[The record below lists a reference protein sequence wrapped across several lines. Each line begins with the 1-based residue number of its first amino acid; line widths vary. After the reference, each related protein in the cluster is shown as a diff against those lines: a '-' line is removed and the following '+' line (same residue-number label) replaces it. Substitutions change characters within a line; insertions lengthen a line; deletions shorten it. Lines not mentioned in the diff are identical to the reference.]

1 MSGQEAKETDVLREL
16 IDDGRVHVMD
26 GAMGTE
32 LYASGVFVNV
42 SYDGLNLETP
52 DIVENVHRNY
62 VNAGAEVIET
72 NTFGANPVKLS
83 SYGLADRTEEI
94 NCAAVHLARRSAQS
108 RALVVGAIGP
118 LGIRIEPLGPTSRE
132 EAQEFYH
139 RQIDGLVEGGV
150 DGFVLETFSDL
161 NEMEQAFKAVRSRSP
176 LPVIC
181 QVTVGDDA
189 CTSYG
194 TSPEDVA
201 TEVAA
206 WGADV
211 IGLNCSV
218 GPAVML
224 DAVERMA
231 EVTDLPLSAQ
241 PNAGLPRAVGD
252 RKIYLASPEYMAQYA
267 RRMIEAGARFVGGCC
282 GTSPEHIRS
291 IRALVGGVRPPSTR
305 VRPGS
310 HVEPHDTPIQ
320 PDVPLGERS
329 AWGRKIA
336 EASFVTSIEITP
348 PRGWDAEDL
357 LGQCRRIQAAGA
369 DTVNV
374 LDHPHAHARMS
385 ALPAAMLIEREV
397 GIETIVHYPCR
408 DRNMTRMISDLLGAA
423 AAGLHNLLVVTGRP
437 PTTGP
442 YPDSTA
448 SLDIDSIGL
457 TNVVHGLN
465 RGVDPGGNAIGVPTR
480 FVIGARVNQVAVDQD
495 REAGRLKW
503 KVDAG
508 VDFVIT
514 QPVFDA
520 ERLHTFLERVPD
532 VSVPFVAS
540 LRPLTSLREAEFLH
554 NEVPGVHIPEE
565 IMSRMAEAEQDGEEA
580 ARAEGVNIALEVFES
595 IRDSIAGAHVHVPD
609 GNLDGALEI
618 LSGVIALTAV
628 GPAPRTRPSPNYER
642 PEECA
647 LRTGQSLW
655 RACPAPV
662 GGPGC

>member
-1 MSGQEAKETDVLREL
+1 MSSREANHSALRKL

-52 DIVENVHRNY
+52 DVVENVHRNY

-94 NCAAVHLARRSAQS
+94 NHAAVELALRAAQG
-108 RALVVGAIGP
+108 RVLVVGAIGP

-139 RQIDGLVEGGV
+139 RQVDGLVEGGV

-161 NEMEQAFKAVRSRSP
+161 NEMEQAFKAVRSRSS
-176 LPVIC
+176 LPVMC
-181 QVTVGDDA
+181 QVTVGEDC

-201 TEVAA
+201 TAVTA

-211 IGLNCSV
+211 IGINCSV

-231 EVTDLPLSAQ
+231 QVTDLPLSAQ

-267 RRMIEAGARFVGGCC
+267 RRMIEAGTRFVGGCC
-282 GTSPEHIRS
+282 GTGPEHIRS
-291 IRALVGGVRPPSTR
+291 IRALVGGQRPPSTR

-310 HVEPHDTPIQ
+310 HAEPHDTPIQ

-336 EASFVTSIEITP
+336 EGSFVTSIEVTP

-423 AAGLHNLLVVTGRP
+423 AAGLHNLLLVTGRP

-480 FVIGARVNQVAVDQD
+480 FVIGARVNQVALDQD

-520 ERLHTFLERVPD
+520 GRLHAFLERVPD
-532 VSVPFVAS
+532 VSIPVVAS

-565 IMSRMAEAEQDGEEA
+565 IMNRMADAERDGEEA
-580 ARAEGVNIALEVFES
+580 ARAEGVKVALEVFES

-618 LSGVIALTAV
+618 LSGVID
-628 GPAPRTRPSPNYER
+628 
-642 PEECA
+642 
-647 LRTGQSLW
+647 SL
-655 RACPAPV
+655 
-662 GGPGC
+662 

>member
-1 MSGQEAKETDVLREL
+1 MSARDAVETHDAGVSVRDEGALRRL
-16 IDDGRVHVMD
+16 IEDGNVHVMD

-32 LYASGVFVNV
+32 IYASGVFVNV

-52 DIVENVHRNY
+52 DIIESVHRSY

-94 NCAAVHLARRSAQS
+94 NRAAAELARKSAQG

-132 EAQEFYH
+132 EARAFYS
-139 RQIDGLVEGGV
+139 RQVDGLLEGGV

-161 NEMEQAFKAVRSRSP
+161 NEMRQAFEAVRSRST
-176 LPVIC
+176 LPIIC
-181 QVTVGDDA
+181 QVTVGED
-189 CTSYG
+189 CHTSYG

-201 TEVAA
+201 IEITS

-291 IRALVGGVRPPSTR
+291 IRRLVSGVHPPSTR

-310 HVEPHDTPIQ
+310 HSEPHNTYVQ
-320 PDVPLGERS
+320 PDVPLRERS
-329 AWGRKIA
+329 VWGRKIA
-336 EASFVTSIEITP
+336 EGTFVTCVEITP
-348 PRGWDAEDL
+348 PKGWDSEDL
-357 LGQCRRIQAAGA
+357 LEQCRRIQAAGA

-423 AAGLHNLLVVTGRP
+423 AAGLHNILLVTGRP
-437 PTTGP
+437 PATGP

-480 FVIGARVNQVAVDQD
+480 FVIGTRVSQVAPDQEH
-495 REAGRLKW
+495 EAGRLKW

-508 VDFVIT
+508 ADFVIT
-514 QPVFDA
+514 QPVFDP
-520 ERLHTFLERVPD
+520 ERLRAFLERPPK
-532 VSVPFVAS
+532 VSVPIIAG

-554 NEVPGVHIPEE
+554 NEVPGVRIPDEV
-565 IMSRMAEAEQDGEEA
+565 MSRMAHAQRDGEVA
-580 ARAEGVNIALEVFES
+580 ARAEGVRIALEVFES
-595 IRDSIAGAHVHVPD
+595 IRDSIAGVHIHAPD
-609 GNLDGALEI
+609 RNLDGALEI
-618 LSGVIALTAV
+618 LSGV
-628 GPAPRTRPSPNYER
+628 
-642 PEECA
+642 
-647 LRTGQSLW
+647 
-655 RACPAPV
+655 RASI
-662 GGPGC
+662 

>member
-1 MSGQEAKETDVLREL
+1 MSRREAKDSSAGGAAGKALAENALRKL

-32 LYASGVFVNV
+32 LYASGIFVNV

-52 DIVENVHRNY
+52 DVVENVHRNY

-83 SYGLADRTEEI
+83 SHGLADRTEEI
-94 NCAAVHLARRSAQS
+94 NRAAVELALRATQG

-139 RQIDGLVEGGV
+139 RQVDGLVEGGV

-176 LPVIC
+176 LPVMC
-181 QVTVGDDA
+181 QVTVGEDC

-201 TEVAA
+201 TAVTA

-211 IGLNCSV
+211 IGINCSV

-241 PNAGLPRAVGD
+241 PNAGLPREVGD

-291 IRALVGGVRPPSTR
+291 IRALVGGARPPSTR
-305 VRPGS
+305 ICPGS
-310 HVEPHDTPIQ
+310 HAEPHDTPIQ

-329 AWGRKIA
+329 AWGRKLA
-336 EASFVTSIEITP
+336 KGTFVTSVEITP
-348 PRGWDAEDL
+348 PKGWDAEVL
-357 LGQCRRIQAAGA
+357 LEQCRRIQAARA
-369 DTVNV
+369 DTVNI

-385 ALPAAMLIEREV
+385 ALPAAMLIERDV
-397 GIETIVHYPCR
+397 GIETMVHYPCR

-423 AAGLHNLLVVTGRP
+423 AAGLHNLLLVTGRP

-442 YPDSTA
+442 YPDATA

-465 RGVDPGGNAIGVPTR
+465 RGVDPGGNAIGTPTR
-480 FVIGARVNQVAVDQD
+480 FVIGARVSQVAVDQD

-508 VDFVIT
+508 ADFVIT

-520 ERLHTFLERVPD
+520 GRLHAFLERPPEL
-532 VSVPFVAS
+532 SVPIIAS

-554 NEVPGVHIPEE
+554 NEIPGIHIPDRVLT
-565 IMSRMAEAEQDGEEA
+565 RMAKAEAHGEDP
-580 ARAEGVNIALEVFES
+580 ARAEGVSIALEAFEAVRNS
-595 IRDSIAGAHVHVPD
+595 IAGIHIHVADGNLGGALELLSEIRDSV
-609 GNLDGALEI
+609 
-618 LSGVIALTAV
+618 
-628 GPAPRTRPSPNYER
+628 
-642 PEECA
+642 
-647 LRTGQSLW
+647 
-655 RACPAPV
+655 
-662 GGPGC
+662 

>member
-1 MSGQEAKETDVLREL
+1 
-16 IDDGRVHVMD
+16 
-26 GAMGTE
+26 
-32 LYASGVFVNV
+32 
-42 SYDGLNLETP
+42 
-52 DIVENVHRNY
+52 
-62 VNAGAEVIET
+62 
-72 NTFGANPVKLS
+72 
-83 SYGLADRTEEI
+83 
-94 NCAAVHLARRSAQS
+94 
-108 RALVVGAIGP
+108 

-132 EAQEFYH
+132 EAQEFYR
-139 RQIDGLVEGGV
+139 RQVDGLVEGGV

-161 NEMEQAFKAVRSRSP
+161 NEMEQAFKAIRSRSA
-176 LPVIC
+176 LPIIC

-194 TSPEDVA
+194 TSPEDIAVELA
-201 TEVAA
+201 S

-241 PNAGLPRAVGD
+241 PNAGLPREVGD

-310 HVEPHDTPIQ
+310 HAEPHHTPIQ

-329 AWGRKIA
+329 AWGGKIA
-336 EASFVTSIEITP
+336 SGAFVTSVEITP
-348 PRGWDAEDL
+348 PKGWDASGL
-357 LGQCRRIQAAGA
+357 LEQCRRIQAAGA
-369 DTVNV
+369 DSVTVR
-374 LDHPHAHARMS
+374 DHRHAQVRMS

-408 DRNMTRMISDLLGAA
+408 DRHMTRMISDLLGAA
-423 AAGLHNLLVVTGRP
+423 AAGLHNLLLVTGRP
-437 PTTGP
+437 PPTGP

-448 SLDIDSIGL
+448 LLDLDSIGL

-465 RGVDPGGNAIGVPTR
+465 RGVDAGGNAIGVPTR
-480 FVIGARVNQVAVDQD
+480 FVIGTRVSQVAIDQD
-495 REAGRLKW
+495 REAGRLRW

-508 VDFVIT
+508 TDFVIT

-520 ERLHTFLERVPD
+520 GRLHAFLARVSD
-532 VSVPFVAS
+532 LSVPIIAS
-540 LRPLTSLREAEFLH
+540 LRPLTSLRETEFLQ
-554 NEVPGVHIPEE
+554 NEVPGIHIPDPVLA
-565 IMSRMAEAEQDGEEA
+565 RMVEAEANGEDA
-580 ARAEGVNIALEVFES
+580 ARAEGVSIALEAFEAV
-595 IRDSIAGAHVHVPD
+595 RDSIAGIHIQVVD
-609 GNLDGALEI
+609 DSLDGALEI
-618 LSGVIALTAV
+618 LAAV
-628 GPAPRTRPSPNYER
+628 RGS
-642 PEECA
+642 
-647 LRTGQSLW
+647 
-655 RACPAPV
+655 V
-662 GGPGC
+662 

>member
-1 MSGQEAKETDVLREL
+1 VSTPAGKETDALRAL

-201 TEVAA
+201 TEVAG
-206 WGADV
+206 WGASV

-348 PRGWDAEDL
+348 PRGWNAEDL

-508 VDFVIT
+508 IDFVIT

-565 IMSRMAEAEQDGEEA
+565 IMNRMSEAEQDGEEA

-618 LSGVIALTAV
+618 LSGVID
-628 GPAPRTRPSPNYER
+628 
-642 PEECA
+642 
-647 LRTGQSLW
+647 SL
-655 RACPAPV
+655 
-662 GGPGC
+662 

>member
-132 EAQEFYH
+132 EAQEFYD

-201 TEVAA
+201 TKVAA

-336 EASFVTSIEITP
+336 EATFVTSIEITP

-357 LGQCRRIQAAGA
+357 FGQCRRVQAAGA

-374 LDHPHAHARMS
+374 LDHPQAHARMS

-565 IMSRMAEAEQDGEEA
+565 IMSRMSEAEQDGEEA
-580 ARAEGVNIALEVFES
+580 ARTEGVNIALEVFES

-609 GNLDGALEI
+609 GNIDGALEI
-618 LSGVIALTAV
+618 LSGVI
-628 GPAPRTRPSPNYER
+628 R
-642 PEECA
+642 
-647 LRTGQSLW
+647 SL
-655 RACPAPV
+655 
-662 GGPGC
+662 

>member
-1 MSGQEAKETDVLREL
+1 MSSREANHSALRKL

-52 DIVENVHRNY
+52 DVVENVHRNY

-94 NCAAVHLARRSAQS
+94 NHAAVELALRAAQG
-108 RALVVGAIGP
+108 RVLVVGAIGP

-139 RQIDGLVEGGV
+139 RQADGLVEGGV

-161 NEMEQAFKAVRSRSP
+161 NEMEQAFKAVRSRSS
-176 LPVIC
+176 LPVMC
-181 QVTVGDDA
+181 QVTVGEDC

-201 TEVAA
+201 TAVTA

-211 IGLNCSV
+211 IGINCSV

-231 EVTDLPLSAQ
+231 QVTDLPLSAQ

-282 GTSPEHIRS
+282 GTGPEHIRS
-291 IRALVGGVRPPSTR
+291 IRALVGGQRPPSIR

-310 HVEPHDTPIQ
+310 HAEPHDTPIQ

-336 EASFVTSIEITP
+336 EGSFVTSIEVTP

-385 ALPAAMLIEREV
+385 ALPAALLIEREV

-423 AAGLHNLLVVTGRP
+423 AARLHNLLLVTGRP

-520 ERLHTFLERVPD
+520 GRLHAFLERVPD
-532 VSVPFVAS
+532 VSIPVVAS

-565 IMSRMAEAEQDGEEA
+565 IMNRMADAERDGEEA
-580 ARAEGVNIALEVFES
+580 ARAEGVKVALEVFES

-618 LSGVIALTAV
+618 LSGVID
-628 GPAPRTRPSPNYER
+628 
-642 PEECA
+642 
-647 LRTGQSLW
+647 SL
-655 RACPAPV
+655 
-662 GGPGC
+662 

>member
-1 MSGQEAKETDVLREL
+1 MSSREANHSALRKL

-52 DIVENVHRNY
+52 DVVENVHRNY

-94 NCAAVHLARRSAQS
+94 NHAAVELALRAAQG
-108 RALVVGAIGP
+108 RVLVVGAIGP

-139 RQIDGLVEGGV
+139 RQVDGLAEGGV

-161 NEMEQAFKAVRSRSP
+161 NEMEQAFKAVRSRSS
-176 LPVIC
+176 LPVMC
-181 QVTVGDDA
+181 QVTVGEDC

-201 TEVAA
+201 TAVTA

-211 IGLNCSV
+211 IGINCSV

-231 EVTDLPLSAQ
+231 QVTDLPLSAQ

-282 GTSPEHIRS
+282 GTGPEHIRS
-291 IRALVGGVRPPSTR
+291 IRALVGGQRPPSTR

-310 HVEPHDTPIQ
+310 HAEPHDTPIQ

-336 EASFVTSIEITP
+336 EGSFVTSIEVTP

-423 AAGLHNLLVVTGRP
+423 AAGLHNLLLVTGRP

-520 ERLHTFLERVPD
+520 GRLHAFLERVPD
-532 VSVPFVAS
+532 VSIPVVAS

-565 IMSRMAEAEQDGEEA
+565 IMNRMADAERDGEEA
-580 ARAEGVNIALEVFES
+580 ARAEGVKVALEVFES

-618 LSGVIALTAV
+618 LSGVID
-628 GPAPRTRPSPNYER
+628 
-642 PEECA
+642 
-647 LRTGQSLW
+647 SL
-655 RACPAPV
+655 
-662 GGPGC
+662 

>member
-1 MSGQEAKETDVLREL
+1 VSAQEAKETDALREL
-16 IDDGRVHVMD
+16 IADGRVHVMD

-94 NCAAVHLARRSAQS
+94 NCAAVHLARKSAQS

-139 RQIDGLVEGGV
+139 RQVDGLVEGGV

-181 QVTVGDDA
+181 QVTVGDDG

-201 TEVAA
+201 TEIAG

-218 GPAVML
+218 GPAIML

-310 HVEPHDTPIQ
+310 HAEPHDTPIQ
-320 PDVPLGERS
+320 PAVPLGERS

-465 RGVDPGGNAIGVPTR
+465 RGVDPGGNTIGVPTR

-520 ERLHTFLERVPD
+520 GRLRAFVERVPD
-532 VSVPFVAS
+532 VSVPLVAS

-565 IMSRMAEAEQDGEEA
+565 IMSRMAEAEQDGEEG

-595 IRDSIAGAHVHVPD
+595 IRDSIAGVHVHVPD

-618 LSGVIALTAV
+618 LSGVS
-628 GPAPRTRPSPNYER
+628 G
-642 PEECA
+642 
-647 LRTGQSLW
+647 SL
-655 RACPAPV
+655 
-662 GGPGC
+662 GG

>member
-1 MSGQEAKETDVLREL
+1 MSSREANHSTLRKL

-52 DIVENVHRNY
+52 DVVENVHRNY

-94 NCAAVHLARRSAQS
+94 NHAAVELALRAAQG

-139 RQIDGLVEGGV
+139 RQVDGLAEGGV

-161 NEMEQAFKAVRSRSP
+161 NEMEQAFKAVRSRSS
-176 LPVIC
+176 LPVMC
-181 QVTVGDDA
+181 QVTVGEDC

-201 TEVAA
+201 TAVTA

-211 IGLNCSV
+211 IGINCSV

-231 EVTDLPLSAQ
+231 QVTDLPLSAQ

-282 GTSPEHIRS
+282 GTGPEHIRS
-291 IRALVGGVRPPSTR
+291 IRALVGGQRPPSTR

-310 HVEPHDTPIQ
+310 HAEPHDTPIQ

-336 EASFVTSIEITP
+336 EGSFVTSIEVTP

-423 AAGLHNLLVVTGRP
+423 AAGLHNLLLVTGRP

-480 FVIGARVNQVAVDQD
+480 FVIGVRVNQVAVDQD

-520 ERLHTFLERVPD
+520 GRLHAFLERVPD
-532 VSVPFVAS
+532 VSIPVVAS

-554 NEVPGVHIPEE
+554 NEVPGVHVPEE
-565 IMSRMAEAEQDGEEA
+565 IMNRMADAERDGEEA
-580 ARAEGVNIALEVFES
+580 ARAEGVKVALEVFES

-618 LSGVIALTAV
+618 LSGVID
-628 GPAPRTRPSPNYER
+628 
-642 PEECA
+642 
-647 LRTGQSLW
+647 SL
-655 RACPAPV
+655 
-662 GGPGC
+662 

>member
-1 MSGQEAKETDVLREL
+1 MSSREANHSALRKL

-32 LYASGVFVNV
+32 LYARGVFVNV

-52 DIVENVHRNY
+52 DVVENVHRNY

-94 NCAAVHLARRSAQS
+94 NHAAVELALRAAQG

-139 RQIDGLVEGGV
+139 RQVDGLAEGGV

-161 NEMEQAFKAVRSRSP
+161 NEMEQAFKAVRSRSS
-176 LPVIC
+176 LPVMC
-181 QVTVGDDA
+181 QVTVGEDC

-201 TEVAA
+201 TAVTA

-211 IGLNCSV
+211 IGINCSV

-231 EVTDLPLSAQ
+231 QVTDLPLSAQ

-282 GTSPEHIRS
+282 GTGPEHIRS
-291 IRALVGGVRPPSTR
+291 IRALVGGQRPPSTR

-310 HVEPHDTPIQ
+310 HAEPHDTPIQ

-336 EASFVTSIEITP
+336 EGSFVTSIEVTP

-423 AAGLHNLLVVTGRP
+423 AAGLHNLLLVTGRP

-520 ERLHTFLERVPD
+520 GRLHAFLERVPD
-532 VSVPFVAS
+532 VSIPVVAS

-565 IMSRMAEAEQDGEEA
+565 IMNRMADAERDGEEA
-580 ARAEGVNIALEVFES
+580 ARAEGVKVALEVFES

-618 LSGVIALTAV
+618 LSGVID
-628 GPAPRTRPSPNYER
+628 
-642 PEECA
+642 
-647 LRTGQSLW
+647 SL
-655 RACPAPV
+655 
-662 GGPGC
+662 

>member
-1 MSGQEAKETDVLREL
+1 VISQEAKETDALREL
-16 IDDGRVHVMD
+16 IADGRVHVMD

-94 NCAAVHLARRSAQS
+94 NRAAVHLARRSAQK

-118 LGIRIEPLGPTSRE
+118 LGIRIEPLGPTSHE

-139 RQIDGLVEGGV
+139 RQVDGLVEGGV

-161 NEMEQAFKAVRSRSP
+161 TEMEQAFKAVRSRSP

-206 WGADV
+206 WGASV

-310 HVEPHDTPIQ
+310 HVEPHATPIQ

-329 AWGRKIA
+329 AWGCKIA

-357 LGQCRRIQAAGA
+357 LEQCRRIQAAGA

-520 ERLHTFLERVPD
+520 ERLHAFLERVPD

-554 NEVPGVHIPEE
+554 NEVPGVNIPEE
-565 IMSRMAEAEQDGEEA
+565 IMNRMSEAEQDGEEA

-618 LSGVIALTAV
+618 LSGVID
-628 GPAPRTRPSPNYER
+628 
-642 PEECA
+642 
-647 LRTGQSLW
+647 SL
-655 RACPAPV
+655 
-662 GGPGC
+662 

>member
-1 MSGQEAKETDVLREL
+1 MSARGAKGTHQKEAPARAKDSLREL
-16 IDDGRVHVMD
+16 IDDGKVHVMD

-32 LYASGVFVNV
+32 LYAHGVFVNV
-42 SYDGLNLETP
+42 SYDGLNVETP
-52 DIVENVHRNY
+52 DVVESVHRSY

-94 NCAAVHLARRSAQS
+94 NRAAADLARRSAGG

-132 EAQEFYH
+132 EAQAFYR
-139 RQIDGLVEGGV
+139 RQVEGLVEGGV

-161 NEMEQAFKAVRSRSP
+161 NEMQQAFKAVRSGSP
-176 LPVIC
+176 LPIIC
-181 QVTVGDDA
+181 QITVGEDA
-189 CTSYG
+189 CTSFG

-201 TEVAA
+201 AELTA

-231 EVTDLPLSAQ
+231 AVTDLPLSAQ

-252 RKIYLASPEYMAQYA
+252 RKIYLASPEYMAKYA

-291 IRALVGGVRPPSTR
+291 IRALVKGVQPPSTR

-310 HVEPHDTPIQ
+310 HTEPHDTHVQ

-329 AWGRKIA
+329 EWGRKIV
-336 EASFVTSIEITP
+336 EGTFVTSVEITP
-348 PRGWDAEDL
+348 PEGWDIQVL
-357 LGQCRRIQAAGA
+357 LDQCRRVQAAGA
-369 DTVNV
+369 DTVNI

-385 ALPAAMLIEREV
+385 ALPAAILIEREV

-408 DRNMTRMISDLLGAA
+408 DRNMARMISDLLGAA
-423 AAGLHNLLVVTGRP
+423 AAGLHNLLLVTGRP
-437 PTTGP
+437 PATGP
-442 YPDSTA
+442 YPDSTT

-465 RGVDPGGNAIGVPTR
+465 RGVDPGGNTIGVPTR
-480 FVIGARVNQVAVDQD
+480 FVIGTRVSQVAVDQD
-495 REAGRLKW
+495 HEAGRLSW

-508 VDFVIT
+508 ADFVIT
-514 QPVFDA
+514 QPVFDPG
-520 ERLHTFLERVPD
+520 RLHAFLERPSKA
-532 VSVPFVAS
+532 SVPIVAS
-540 LRPLTSLREAEFLH
+540 LRPLASLREAEFLH
-554 NEVPGVHIPEE
+554 NEVPGVYIPDE
-565 IMSRMAEAEQDGEEA
+565 IMTRMAEAQETDEEA
-580 ARAEGVNIALEVFES
+580 ARVEGVKIALELFEA
-595 IRDSIAGAHVHVPD
+595 IRDSIAGVHIHASD
-609 GNLDGALEI
+609 ENLDGALDV
-618 LSGVIALTAV
+618 LSGVID
-628 GPAPRTRPSPNYER
+628 SI
-642 PEECA
+642 
-647 LRTGQSLW
+647 
-655 RACPAPV
+655 
-662 GGPGC
+662 

>member
-1 MSGQEAKETDVLREL
+1 MSGQEAKETNFLREL

-94 NCAAVHLARRSAQS
+94 NCAAVHLAQRSAQS

-201 TEVAA
+201 TEVAS

-408 DRNMTRMISDLLGAA
+408 DRNMARMISDLLGAA

-465 RGVDPGGNAIGVPTR
+465 RGVDPGGNAIGEPTR

-554 NEVPGVHIPEE
+554 NEVPGVHIPDE
-565 IMSRMAEAEQDGEEA
+565 IMSRMSEAEQDGEEA

-595 IRDSIAGAHVHVPD
+595 IQDSIAGAHVHVPD
-609 GNLDGALEI
+609 GNIDGALEI
-618 LSGVIALTAV
+618 LSGVI
-628 GPAPRTRPSPNYER
+628 R
-642 PEECA
+642 
-647 LRTGQSLW
+647 SL
-655 RACPAPV
+655 
-662 GGPGC
+662 

>member
-1 MSGQEAKETDVLREL
+1 MSGQEAKETSVLREL

-139 RQIDGLVEGGV
+139 RQVDGLVKGGV

-201 TEVAA
+201 TEVAG

-329 AWGRKIA
+329 AWGRKVA

-514 QPVFDA
+514 QPVFDG

-565 IMSRMAEAEQDGEEA
+565 IMSRMSEAEQDGEEA
-580 ARAEGVNIALEVFES
+580 AKAEGVNIALEVFES

-609 GNLDGALEI
+609 GNIDGALEI
-618 LSGVIALTAV
+618 LSGVID
-628 GPAPRTRPSPNYER
+628 
-642 PEECA
+642 
-647 LRTGQSLW
+647 SL
-655 RACPAPV
+655 
-662 GGPGC
+662 

>member
-1 MSGQEAKETDVLREL
+1 MSKGETEGSALKSL

-52 DIVENVHRNY
+52 EIVENVHRNY
-62 VNAGAEVIET
+62 VNAGAEIIET

-94 NCAAVHLARRSAQS
+94 NRAAVELARRGAQG

-139 RQIDGLVEGGV
+139 RQVDGLVEGGV

-161 NEMEQAFKAVRSRSP
+161 NELEQAFKAVRSRSS
-176 LPVIC
+176 LPVMC
-181 QVTVGDDA
+181 QVTVGEDC

-201 TEVAA
+201 TTVTA

-211 IGLNCSV
+211 IGINCSV

-252 RKIYLASPEYMAQYA
+252 RKIYLASPDYMAQYA

-291 IRALVGGVRPPSTR
+291 IRALVGGQRPPSTR

-310 HVEPHDTPIQ
+310 HAEPHDTPIQ

-336 EASFVTSIEITP
+336 EGSFVTSIEITP
-348 PRGWDAEDL
+348 PKGWDPEDL
-357 LGQCRRIQAAGA
+357 LEQCRRIQTAGA

-374 LDHPHAHARMS
+374 LDHPQAQARMS
-385 ALPAAMLIEREV
+385 ALPAAMLIQREV
-397 GIETIVHYPCR
+397 GIEPIVHYPCR

-423 AAGLHNLLVVTGRP
+423 AAGLHNLLLVTGRP

-508 VDFVIT
+508 IDFVIT

-520 ERLHTFLERVPD
+520 GRLHAFLALLPD
-532 VSVPFVAS
+532 VSLPMVAS

-554 NEVPGVHIPEE
+554 NEVPGIHIPEE
-565 IMSRMAEAEQDGEEA
+565 IMARMAEAEQGGEEA
-580 ARAEGVNIALEVFES
+580 ARAEGVRIALEVFES

-609 GNLDGALEI
+609 GNLDGALEV
-618 LSGVIALTAV
+618 LSGVVDRL
-628 GPAPRTRPSPNYER
+628 
-642 PEECA
+642 
-647 LRTGQSLW
+647 
-655 RACPAPV
+655 
-662 GGPGC
+662 

>member
-1 MSGQEAKETDVLREL
+1 MSVREADGRDEKEASAPAGGGLRRL

-52 DIVENVHRNY
+52 EIVENVHRNY

-94 NCAAVHLARRSAQS
+94 NRAAAHLARRSAQG

-132 EAQEFYH
+132 EAQQFYH

-161 NEMEQAFKAVRSRSP
+161 NEMEQGFKAIRNRST

-181 QVTVGDDA
+181 QVTVGEDGS
-189 CTSYG
+189 TSYG

-201 TEVAA
+201 LEVAA

-211 IGLNCSV
+211 IGINCSV

-231 EVTDLPLSAQ
+231 TVTDLPLSAQ

-252 RKIYLASPEYMAQYA
+252 RKIYLASPEYMAKYA

-291 IRALVGGVRPPSTR
+291 IRALVRGVQPPSTR

-310 HVEPHDTPIQ
+310 HAEPHDTHVQ
-320 PDVPLGERS
+320 PDVPLAERS
-329 AWGRKIA
+329 EWGRKIA
-336 EASFVTSIEITP
+336 EGAFVTSAEITP
-348 PRGWDAEDL
+348 PEGWDIEVL
-357 LGQCRRIQAAGA
+357 LEQCRRIQAAGA
-369 DTVNV
+369 DTVNI

-423 AAGLHNLLVVTGRP
+423 AAGLHNLLLVTGRP
-437 PTTGP
+437 PATGP

-480 FVIGARVNQVAVDQD
+480 FVIGTRVSQVAVDQD
-495 REAGRLKW
+495 HEAGRLKW

-508 VDFVIT
+508 TDFVIT

-520 ERLHTFLERVPD
+520 GRLHAFLARPPQA
-532 VSVPFVAS
+532 SVPLVAS

-554 NEVPGVHIPEE
+554 NEVPGVYIPEE
-565 IMSRMAEAEQDGEEA
+565 IMTRMADAQGDGEEA
-580 ARAEGVNIALEVFES
+580 ARIEGVRIALEVFES
-595 IRDSIAGAHVHVPD
+595 VRDSIAGVHIHVPD

-618 LSGVIALTAV
+618 LSGVTD
-628 GPAPRTRPSPNYER
+628 
-642 PEECA
+642 
-647 LRTGQSLW
+647 SL
-655 RACPAPV
+655 
-662 GGPGC
+662 

>member
-1 MSGQEAKETDVLREL
+1 MNAQEAKGTDALQEL

-32 LYASGVFVNV
+32 LYANGVFVNV

-52 DIVENVHRNY
+52 DVVETVHRNY

-94 NCAAVHLARRSAQS
+94 NHAAVGLARRSAQG

-132 EAQEFYH
+132 EAHEFYK
-139 RQIDGLVEGGV
+139 RQVDGLVEGGV

-201 TEVAA
+201 TEVAS
-206 WGADV
+206 WGASV

-224 DAVERMA
+224 EAVERMA

-252 RKIYLASPEYMAQYA
+252 RKIYLASPKYMAQYA

-305 VRPGS
+305 ARPGS
-310 HVEPHDTPIQ
+310 HAEPHDTPIQ
-320 PDVPLGERS
+320 PEVPLGERS
-329 AWGRKIA
+329 VWGRQIA
-336 EASFVTSIEITP
+336 EGTFVTSVEVTP
-348 PRGWDAEDL
+348 PKGWNAEVL
-357 LGQCRRIQAAGA
+357 LEQCRRIQAAEA
-369 DTVNV
+369 NTVNV
-374 LDHPHAHARMS
+374 LDHPHAHTRMS

-397 GIETIVHYPCR
+397 EIETIVHYPCR

-423 AAGLHNLLVVTGRP
+423 AAGLHNLLLVTGRP
-437 PTTGP
+437 PAMGP

-480 FVIGARVNQVAVDQD
+480 FVIGVRVSQVAVDQD
-495 REAGRLKW
+495 REAGRLNW

-508 VDFVIT
+508 ADFVIT
-514 QPVFDA
+514 RPVFDA
-520 ERLHTFLERVPD
+520 ERLHSFLERVPEL
-532 VSVPFVAS
+532 SVPIIAS

-554 NEVPGVHIPEE
+554 NEIPGIQIPDRVLAR
-565 IMSRMAEAEQDGEEA
+565 IANAEARGEDA
-580 ARAEGVNIALEVFES
+580 ARAEGVSIAMEAFAAV
-595 IRDSIAGAHVHVPD
+595 RDSIAGVHIHVAD
-609 GNLDGALEI
+609 GNLDGALEL
-618 LSGVIALTAV
+618 LSEIRDSA
-628 GPAPRTRPSPNYER
+628 
-642 PEECA
+642 
-647 LRTGQSLW
+647 
-655 RACPAPV
+655 
-662 GGPGC
+662 

>member
-1 MSGQEAKETDVLREL
+1 MSAPEAKGTSTLREL

-32 LYASGVFVNV
+32 LYACGVFVNV

-62 VNAGAEVIET
+62 VNAGAEVLET

-83 SYGLADRTEEI
+83 SYDLADRTEEI
-94 NCAAVHLARRSAQS
+94 NDAAVDLARRAAQG

-139 RQIDGLVEGGV
+139 RQVDGLVEGGV

-161 NEMEQAFKAVRSRSP
+161 NEMEQAYKAVRSRSR

-181 QVTVGDDA
+181 QVTVREDG

-201 TEVAA
+201 AEVAA

-231 EVTDLPLSAQ
+231 EATDLPLSAK

-291 IRALVGGVRPPSTR
+291 IRALVGGARPPSTR

-310 HVEPHDTPIQ
+310 HAQPHDTPIQ
-320 PDVPLGERS
+320 PDEPLGKRS
-329 AWGRKIA
+329 AWGRKIDEGA
-336 EASFVTSIEITP
+336 FVTSVEVTP
-348 PRGWDAEDL
+348 PKGWNAEVL
-357 LGQCRRIQAAGA
+357 LEQCRRIQAAGA

-374 LDHPHAHARMS
+374 LDHPHAHTRMS
-385 ALPAAMLIEREV
+385 ALPAAMLVEREV
-397 GIETIVHYPCR
+397 SIETIVHYPCR

-423 AAGLHNLLVVTGRP
+423 AAGLHNLLLVTGRP
-437 PTTGP
+437 PATGP

-480 FVIGARVNQVAVDQD
+480 FVIGARVSHVAVDQH
-495 REAGRLKW
+495 REAGRLRW

-514 QPVFDA
+514 QPVFDSA
-520 ERLHTFLERVPD
+520 RLHAFLERVPD
-532 VSVPFVAS
+532 VSVPLVVS

-554 NEVPGVHIPEE
+554 NEVPGIHIPDE
-565 IMSRMAEAEQDGEEA
+565 IMTRMTAAQRDGEEA
-580 ARAEGVNIALEVFES
+580 AKAEGVKIALETFDS
-595 IRDSIAGAHVHVPD
+595 IRGSIAGVHVHVPD
-609 GNLDGALEI
+609 GNFDGALEI
-618 LSGVIALTAV
+618 LAGVIDS
-628 GPAPRTRPSPNYER
+628 R
-642 PEECA
+642 
-647 LRTGQSLW
+647 
-655 RACPAPV
+655 
-662 GGPGC
+662 

>member
-1 MSGQEAKETDVLREL
+1 MSGQEVKETDVLREL

-94 NCAAVHLARRSAQS
+94 NRAAVHLARRSAQK

-118 LGIRIEPLGPTSRE
+118 LGIRIEPLGPTSHE

-139 RQIDGLVEGGV
+139 RQVDGLLEGGV

-201 TEVAA
+201 LEVAA

-231 EVTDLPLSAQ
+231 QVTDLPLSAQ

-310 HVEPHDTPIQ
+310 HAEPHDTPIQ

-348 PRGWDAEDL
+348 PKGWDAEDL

-448 SLDIDSIGL
+448 TLDIDSIGL

-520 ERLHTFLERVPD
+520 GRLHAFLEHVPD
-532 VSVPFVAS
+532 VSVPLVAS
-540 LRPLTSLREAEFLH
+540 LRPLASLREAEFLH

-565 IMSRMAEAEQDGEEA
+565 IMGRMVEAEQNGEEA

-595 IRDSIAGAHVHVPD
+595 IQDSIAGAHVHVPD

-618 LSGVIALTAV
+618 LSGVID
-628 GPAPRTRPSPNYER
+628 
-642 PEECA
+642 
-647 LRTGQSLW
+647 SL
-655 RACPAPV
+655 
-662 GGPGC
+662 

>member
-1 MSGQEAKETDVLREL
+1 MSSREANHSALRKL

-52 DIVENVHRNY
+52 DVVENVHRNY

-94 NCAAVHLARRSAQS
+94 NHAAVELALRAAQG

-132 EAQEFYH
+132 EAQEFYR
-139 RQIDGLVEGGV
+139 RQVDGLVEGGV

-161 NEMEQAFKAVRSRSP
+161 NEMEQAFKAVRSRSS
-176 LPVIC
+176 LPVMC
-181 QVTVGDDA
+181 QVTVGEDC

-201 TEVAA
+201 TAVTA

-211 IGLNCSV
+211 IGINCSV

-231 EVTDLPLSAQ
+231 QVTDLPLSAQ

-291 IRALVGGVRPPSTR
+291 VRALVGGQRPPSTR

-310 HVEPHDTPIQ
+310 HAEPHATPIQ

-336 EASFVTSIEITP
+336 EGSFVTSIEVTP

-423 AAGLHNLLVVTGRP
+423 AAGLHNLLLVTGRP

-520 ERLHTFLERVPD
+520 GRLHAFLERVPD
-532 VSVPFVAS
+532 VSIPVVAS

-554 NEVPGVHIPEE
+554 NEVPGVHVPEE
-565 IMSRMAEAEQDGEEA
+565 IMNRMADAERDGEEA
-580 ARAEGVNIALEVFES
+580 ARTEGVKVALGVFES

-618 LSGVIALTAV
+618 LSGVID
-628 GPAPRTRPSPNYER
+628 
-642 PEECA
+642 
-647 LRTGQSLW
+647 SL
-655 RACPAPV
+655 
-662 GGPGC
+662 

>member
-1 MSGQEAKETDVLREL
+1 MTTIEKVDGGAGKASGDEPARPQREDAALSSTQESPDPLRRL
-16 IDDGRVHVMD
+16 IDDGKVHVMD

-52 DIVENVHRNY
+52 EVVENVHRAY

-94 NCAAVHLARRSAQS
+94 NRAAAALARESAQG
-108 RALVVGAIGP
+108 RALVVGAVGP

-132 EAQEFYH
+132 EAEAFYG
-139 RQIDGLVEGGV
+139 RQIDGLVQGGV

-161 NEMEQAFKAVRSRSP
+161 NEMEQAFKAIRNRSA
-176 LPVIC
+176 LPIIC
-181 QVTVGDDA
+181 QVTVGEDC

-201 TEVAA
+201 AEIAD

-224 DAVERMA
+224 EAVERMA
-231 EVTDLPLSAQ
+231 AVTDLPLSAQ
-241 PNAGLPRAVGD
+241 PNAGLPRAVAD
-252 RKIYLASPEYMAQYA
+252 RKIYLASPEYMGKYA
-267 RRMIEAGARFVGGCC
+267 RRMIEAGARFLGGCC
-282 GTSPEHIRS
+282 GTSPEHIRR
-291 IRALVGGVRPPSTR
+291 IRALVSGVQPPATR

-310 HVEPHDTPIQ
+310 HAEQHETHVQ

-329 AWGRKIA
+329 EWGRKLS
-336 EASFVTSIEITP
+336 EGTFVTSVEITP
-348 PRGWDAEDL
+348 PEGWDMQVL
-357 LGQCRRIQAAGA
+357 LEHCRRIQAVGA
-369 DTVNV
+369 DTVNIR
-374 LDHPHAHARMS
+374 DHPRAHARMS

-423 AAGLHNLLVVTGRP
+423 AAGLHNLLLVTGRP
-437 PTTGP
+437 ASTGP
-442 YPDSTA
+442 HPDSSA

-465 RGVDPGGNAIGVPTR
+465 RGVDPGGNTIGVPTR
-480 FVIGARVNQVAVDQD
+480 FVIGTRVSQVAPDQEH
-495 REAGRLKW
+495 EAGRLKW

-508 VDFVIT
+508 TDFVIT
-514 QPVFDA
+514 QPVFDPG
-520 ERLHTFLERVPD
+520 RLRAFLDRPPK
-532 VSVPFVAS
+532 VSVPIIAS

-554 NEVPGVHIPEE
+554 NEVPGVHIPDE
-565 IMSRMAEAEQDGEEA
+565 IMERMVRAQDGGEEA
-580 ARAEGVNIALEVFES
+580 TRAEGVAIALEVFEA
-595 IRDSIAGAHVHVPD
+595 IRASIAGVHVHAPD
-609 GNLDGALEI
+609 GNLGGALNV
-618 LSGVIALTAV
+618 LSGIHESV
-628 GPAPRTRPSPNYER
+628 
-642 PEECA
+642 
-647 LRTGQSLW
+647 
-655 RACPAPV
+655 
-662 GGPGC
+662 

>member
-1 MSGQEAKETDVLREL
+1 MSAREAKGTHEKKVPARAEDALREL
-16 IDDGRVHVMD
+16 IDDGKVHVMD

-32 LYASGVFVNV
+32 LYAHGVFVNV

-52 DIVENVHRNY
+52 DIVESVHRSY

-83 SYGLADRTEEI
+83 SYGLADRSEEI
-94 NCAAVHLARRSAQS
+94 NRAAAELARKSAQG

-132 EAQEFYH
+132 EAQAFYH
-139 RQIDGLVEGGV
+139 RQVDGLVEGGV

-161 NEMEQAFKAVRSRSP
+161 NEMEQAFKAIRSRSS
-176 LPVIC
+176 LPIIC
-181 QVTVGDDA
+181 QVTVGEDA

-201 TEVAA
+201 AELSA

-231 EVTDLPLSAQ
+231 GVTDLPLSAQ

-252 RKIYLASPEYMAQYA
+252 RKIYLASPEYMAKYA

-282 GTSPEHIRS
+282 GTSPDHIRS
-291 IRALVGGVRPPSTR
+291 IRALVSGVQPPSTR

-310 HVEPHDTPIQ
+310 HAEPHDTHVQ

-329 AWGRKIA
+329 EWGHKIA
-336 EASFVTSIEITP
+336 QGTFVTSVEITP
-348 PRGWDAEDL
+348 PAGWDVEVL
-357 LGQCRRIQAAGA
+357 LEQCRRIKSAGA

-423 AAGLHNLLVVTGRP
+423 AAGLHNLLLVTGRP
-437 PTTGP
+437 PATGP

-480 FVIGARVNQVAVDQD
+480 FVIGTRVSQVAVDQD
-495 REAGRLKW
+495 HEAGRLKW

-508 VDFVIT
+508 TDFVIT

-520 ERLHTFLERVPD
+520 GRLHDFRERPPKA
-532 VSVPFVAS
+532 SVPIIAS

-554 NEVPGVHIPEE
+554 NEIPGVYIPDE
-565 IMSRMAEAEQDGEEA
+565 IMRRMADAQGEGEEA
-580 ARAEGVNIALEVFES
+580 ARIEGVKIALEVFES
-595 IRDSIAGAHVHVPD
+595 IRDSIAGVHIHAPD

-618 LSGVIALTAV
+618 LSGVID
-628 GPAPRTRPSPNYER
+628 
-642 PEECA
+642 
-647 LRTGQSLW
+647 SL
-655 RACPAPV
+655 
-662 GGPGC
+662 

>member
-1 MSGQEAKETDVLREL
+1 
-16 IDDGRVHVMD
+16 MD

-32 LYASGVFVNV
+32 LYACGVFVNV

-52 DIVENVHRNY
+52 DVVENVHRNY

-94 NCAAVHLARRSAQS
+94 NRAAVELARRAAQS

-139 RQIDGLVEGGV
+139 RQVDGLVEGSV

-161 NEMEQAFKAVRSRSP
+161 NELEQAFKAVRSRSP
-176 LPVIC
+176 LPVMC
-181 QVTVGDDA
+181 QVTVGEDC

-201 TEVAA
+201 TEVAS
-206 WGADV
+206 WGTDV
-211 IGLNCSV
+211 IGINCSV

-252 RKIYLASPEYMAQYA
+252 RKIYLATPEYMAQYA

-291 IRALVGGVRPPSTR
+291 IRALVGGQRPPSTR

-310 HVEPHDTPIQ
+310 HAEPHDTPIQ

-336 EASFVTSIEITP
+336 EGSFVTSIEITP
-348 PRGWDAEDL
+348 PKGWRAEEL
-357 LGQCRRIQAAGA
+357 LRQCRRIQAAQA

-397 GIETIVHYPCR
+397 GVETIVHYPCR

-423 AAGLHNLLVVTGRP
+423 AAGLHNLLLVTGRP
-437 PTTGP
+437 PTMGP
-442 YPDSTA
+442 YTDSTA

-480 FVIGARVNQVAVDQD
+480 FVIGARVNQVALDQD

-520 ERLHTFLERVPD
+520 GRLHAFLERVPD
-532 VSVPFVAS
+532 VSIPVVAS

-565 IMSRMAEAEQDGEEA
+565 IMSRMAEAESNGEEA
-580 ARAEGVNIALEVFES
+580 AEAEGVKIALEVFES
-595 IRDSIAGAHVHVPD
+595 IRDSIAGAHVHGPD

-618 LSGVIALTAV
+618 LSGVIDS
-628 GPAPRTRPSPNYER
+628 R
-642 PEECA
+642 
-647 LRTGQSLW
+647 
-655 RACPAPV
+655 
-662 GGPGC
+662 

>member
-1 MSGQEAKETDVLREL
+1 MSVREVRRDALKRL
-16 IDDGRVHVMD
+16 INDGRVHVMD

-42 SYDGLNLETP
+42 SYDGLNLEMP
-52 DIVENVHRNY
+52 DVVEKVHRNY

-94 NCAAVHLARRSAQS
+94 NQAAVDLALRSVQD

-132 EAQEFYH
+132 EAQAFYH
-139 RQIDGLVEGGV
+139 RQVDGLVAGGV

-161 NEMEQAFKAVRSRSP
+161 NEMEQAFKAIRSRSS
-176 LPVIC
+176 LPVMC
-181 QVTVGDDA
+181 QVTVGEDC

-201 TEVAA
+201 TGVSA

-211 IGLNCSV
+211 IGINCSV

-291 IRALVGGVRPPSTR
+291 IRALVGDVRPPSTR

-310 HVEPHDTPIQ
+310 HAEPHDTPIQ

-336 EASFVTSIEITP
+336 EGTFVTSVEVAP
-348 PRGWDAEDL
+348 PRGWDAERL
-357 LGQCRRIQAAGA
+357 LEQCRRIQAAGA

-374 LDHPHAHARMS
+374 LDHPHAYARMS

-397 GIETIVHYPCR
+397 GIETVVHYPCR

-423 AAGLHNLLVVTGRP
+423 AAGLHNLLLVTGRP

-442 YPDSTA
+442 YLDSTA

-465 RGVDPGGNAIGVPTR
+465 RAVDPGGNALEAPTR
-480 FVIGARVNQVAVDQD
+480 FVIGVRVSQVAADQH

-508 VDFVIT
+508 ADFVIT

-520 ERLHTFLERVPD
+520 GRLHAFLERAPD
-532 VSVPFVAS
+532 VTVPLVAS

-554 NEVPGVHIPEE
+554 NEVPGVHIPDE
-565 IMSRMAEAEQDGEEA
+565 IMNRMAEAEQDGEEA
-580 ARAEGVNIALEVFES
+580 PRVEGVKIALEVFES

-609 GNLDGALEI
+609 SNLDGALQI
-618 LSGVIALTAV
+618 LAGVIDSV
-628 GPAPRTRPSPNYER
+628 
-642 PEECA
+642 EE
-647 LRTGQSLW
+647 
-655 RACPAPV
+655 
-662 GGPGC
+662 GC

>member
-1 MSGQEAKETDVLREL
+1 MSAQEAKETDALREL
-16 IDDGRVHVMD
+16 IADGRVHVMD

-32 LYASGVFVNV
+32 LYACGVFVNV

-62 VNAGAEVIET
+62 VNAGAEVIES

-94 NCAAVHLARRSAQS
+94 NRAAAHLARRSAQK

-139 RQIDGLVEGGV
+139 RQVDGLVEGGV

-201 TEVAA
+201 NEVAA

-291 IRALVGGVRPPSTR
+291 IRAMVGGVRPPSTR

-329 AWGRKIA
+329 GWGRKIA
-336 EASFVTSIEITP
+336 EGSFVTSIEITP
-348 PRGWDAEDL
+348 PRGWDAENL

-465 RGVDPGGNAIGVPTR
+465 RGVDPGGNTIGVPTR

-495 REAGRLKW
+495 SEAGRLKW

-520 ERLHTFLERVPD
+520 GRLHVFLKRVPD
-532 VSVPFVAS
+532 VSVPLVAS

-554 NEVPGVHIPEE
+554 NEVPGIHIPEE
-565 IMSRMAEAEQDGEEA
+565 IMTRMAEAEQDGEEA

-609 GNLDGALEI
+609 GNLDEALEI
-618 LSGVIALTAV
+618 LSGVI
-628 GPAPRTRPSPNYER
+628 R
-642 PEECA
+642 
-647 LRTGQSLW
+647 SL
-655 RACPAPV
+655 
-662 GGPGC
+662 

>member
-1 MSGQEAKETDVLREL
+1 MSAQEAKETDALREL
-16 IDDGRVHVMD
+16 IADGRVHVMD

-32 LYASGVFVNV
+32 LYACGVFVNV

-94 NCAAVHLARRSAQS
+94 NRAAVHLARRSAQS

-139 RQIDGLVEGGV
+139 RQVDGLVEGGV

-329 AWGRKIA
+329 GWGRKIA

-465 RGVDPGGNAIGVPTR
+465 RGVDPGGNAIGEPTR

-503 KVDAG
+503 KADAG

-520 ERLHTFLERVPD
+520 GRLRAFVERVPD
-532 VSVPFVAS
+532 VSVPLVAS

-565 IMSRMAEAEQDGEEA
+565 IMSRMAEAERDGEEG

-595 IRDSIAGAHVHVPD
+595 IRDSIAGVHVHVPD

-618 LSGVIALTAV
+618 LSGV
-628 GPAPRTRPSPNYER
+628 SD
-642 PEECA
+642 
-647 LRTGQSLW
+647 SL
-655 RACPAPV
+655 
-662 GGPGC
+662 

>member
-1 MSGQEAKETDVLREL
+1 MPKRGSALQHL

-62 VNAGAEVIET
+62 VNAGAEIIET

-94 NCAAVHLARRSAQS
+94 NRAAVDLAKRAAQD

-118 LGIRIEPLGPTSRE
+118 LGIRIEPLGPASRE
-132 EAQEFYH
+132 EAQEFYRH
-139 RQIDGLVEGGV
+139 QVDGLVEGGV

-161 NEMEQAFKAVRSRSP
+161 NEMEQAFRAIRSRSP
-176 LPVIC
+176 LPIFC

-194 TSPEDVA
+194 TTPEDVA
-201 TEVAA
+201 TEIAT
-206 WGADV
+206 WGASV

-252 RKIYLASPEYMAQYA
+252 RKIYLASPKYMAQYA

-291 IRALVGGVRPPSTR
+291 IRALVGGARPPSTR

-310 HVEPHDTPIQ
+310 HDGPHDTPVQ
-320 PDVPLGERS
+320 PDVPLAERS

-336 EASFVTSIEITP
+336 EGTFVITVEITP
-348 PRGWDAEDL
+348 PKGWDVEAL
-357 LGQCRRIQAAGA
+357 LEQCRHVQTAGA

-374 LDHPHAHARMS
+374 RDQPRSKARMS
-385 ALPAAMLIEREV
+385 ALPAAMLIERDV

-423 AAGLHNLLVVTGRP
+423 AAGLNNLLLVTGRP
-437 PTTGP
+437 PPTGP

-465 RGVDPGGNAIGVPTR
+465 RGVDPGGNTIGVPTR
-480 FVIGARVNQVAVDQD
+480 FVIGTRVSQVAADQD

-508 VDFVIT
+508 ADFVIT

-520 ERLHTFLERVPD
+520 ERIQAFLARAPGLPVPII
-532 VSVPFVAS
+532 AS
-540 LRPLTSLREAEFLH
+540 LRPLTSVREAEFLH
-554 NEVPGVHIPEE
+554 NEIPGIHIPDEVLT
-565 IMSRMAEAEQDGEEA
+565 RMADAEVRGADA
-580 ARAEGVNIALEVFES
+580 ARAEGVSIALEAFEAV
-595 IRDSIAGAHVHVPD
+595 RDSIAGIHIQVAD
-609 GNLDGALEI
+609 GNLGGALEI
-618 LSGVIALTAV
+618 LAGVRDSV
-628 GPAPRTRPSPNYER
+628 
-642 PEECA
+642 
-647 LRTGQSLW
+647 
-655 RACPAPV
+655 
-662 GGPGC
+662 

>member
-1 MSGQEAKETDVLREL
+1 MSRRGAKDSALRRL

-52 DIVENVHRNY
+52 DVVENVHRNY
-62 VNAGAEVIET
+62 VNAGAEIIET

-94 NCAAVHLARRSAQS
+94 NSAAVELARSAAQE

-139 RQIDGLVEGGV
+139 RQVDGLVEGGV

-176 LPVIC
+176 LPVMC
-181 QVTVGDDA
+181 QVTVGEDGS
-189 CTSYG
+189 TSYG

-201 TEVAA
+201 TAVTA

-211 IGLNCSV
+211 IGINCSV

-267 RRMIEAGARFVGGCC
+267 RRMIEAGARFVGRCC

-291 IRALVGGVRPPSTR
+291 IRALVGSQRPPSTR

-310 HVEPHDTPIQ
+310 QVEPQDTPIQ

-336 EASFVTSIEITP
+336 ERIFVTSIEITP
-348 PRGWDAEDL
+348 PKGWDTEDL
-357 LGQCRRIQAAGA
+357 LGQCQRIRAAGA

-397 GIETIVHYPCR
+397 GIEAIVHYPCR

-423 AAGLHNLLVVTGRP
+423 AAGLHNLLLVTGRL

-465 RGVDPGGNAIGVPTR
+465 RGVDPGGNAIGAPTR

-520 ERLHTFLERVPD
+520 GRLHAFLARVPD
-532 VSVPFVAS
+532 VSVPLVAS

-554 NEVPGVHIPEE
+554 NEVPGIHIPEE
-565 IMSRMAEAEQDGEEA
+565 LMSRMAEAEKDGQEA
-580 ARAEGVNIALEVFES
+580 AKAEGVKIALEVFGS
-595 IRDSIAGAHVHVPD
+595 IRDSIAGAHIHVPD
-609 GNLDGALEI
+609 SNLDGALEI
-618 LSGVIALTAV
+618 LSGVID
-628 GPAPRTRPSPNYER
+628 
-642 PEECA
+642 
-647 LRTGQSLW
+647 SL
-655 RACPAPV
+655 
-662 GGPGC
+662 